1 MNISFLYFCYAI
13 NDYIGVCSIICKG
26 CLRSFYIPLHI
37 SFLQRIIMWQCQWIG
52 GCHLQRDRFK
62 WKILWNSYKEDRQL
76 NLPSNSS
83 YIYIYIIPHI
93 FIFGC
98 YFEVFYPCAL
108 LKNSLFSH
116 YFLWLYLFWT
126 LYILFV
132 CVISDRFLSSPS
144 I

>member
-1 MNISFLYFCYAI
+1 MNISFPYFCYAI

-52 GCHLQRDRFK
+52 CCYLQRDRFK
-62 WKILWNSYKEDRQL
+62 WKILWNSNKEDRQL
-76 NLPSNSS
+76 NHKVQEH
-83 YIYIYIIPHI
+83 IY
-93 FIFGC
+93 FRLLFWS
-98 YFEVFYPCAL
+98 FPCAL

-116 YFLWLYLFWT
+116 YFLWIYLFWT